1 MSQGRARGLTPTL
14 GGEGSWG
21 WGGTMR
27 RRAPQARTDT
37 GRLYMPRKIPWG
49 GMPMCARCSA
59 ALGGKTHSGCT
70 SKEPPP
76 THPGGLFLTSV

>member
-1 MSQGRARGLTPTL
+1 MGGHDEKTSPTSSDRHRA
-14 GGEGSWG
+14 
-21 WGGTMR
+21 
-27 RRAPQARTDT
+27 A
-37 GRLYMPRKIPWG
+37 LYATQNPVG